1 MGWSTVAGDSGS
13 PAGVPTPCWGPG
25 LPSSSL
31 HQPLHLMEM
40 LSLNHHTGSQ
50 QPSPYLLQ
58 TKEHILGGICSIR
71 ALGSLVFHLSSAWP
85 GSCWRFLLQ
94 STLSWF
100 PPWEGD
106 LEGKRVGC
114 YFFFSPQQKEGK
126 IYVIS
131 VGFFPSLLFFWNEM
145 GFFFDILNIFNIQM
159 LRICRTE
166 QTETASCD
174 KRHYYCCEEFL

>member
-1 MGWSTVAGDSGS
+1 MGIAEMGWSTVAGDSGS

-71 ALGSLVFHLSSAWP
+71 ALGSLVFHLSMPGLAAAGGFSCSPHCP
-85 GSCWRFLLQ
+85 GSPLEKAIWREKELGV
-94 STLSWF
+94 T
-100 PPWEGD
+100 
-106 LEGKRVGC
+106 
-114 YFFFSPQQKEGK
+114 FFFSPSRKRGK
-126 IYVIS
+126 FMLYLWVFFLLYYFSGMKWGVFLIY
-131 VGFFPSLLFFWNEM
+131 
-145 GFFFDILNIFNIQM
+145 
-159 LRICRTE
+159 
-166 QTETASCD
+166 
-174 KRHYYCCEEFL
+174 